1 MQELFKWSN
10 VYQVAHAQGGYFI
23 FTAEYG
29 QNNYAGVLLPDCID
43 DIWNMAGS
51 RLMHAISVEEEGAT
65 SHEEVLHR
73 LNSWMSINLKGEFKI
88 ELNEGMAPPPE
99 AEFA

>member
-1 MQELFKWSN
+1 MHEYFKWSK
-10 VYQVAHAQGGYFI
+10 VYNVAHEQGGYFI

-29 QNNYAGVLLPDCID
+29 QNHHTGVILPACID

-51 RLMHAISVEEEGAT
+51 RLIQTISMEQQGAQ

-73 LNSWMSINLKGEFKI
+73 LNSWVSINLKGQFKI

-99 AEFA
+99 ADFA